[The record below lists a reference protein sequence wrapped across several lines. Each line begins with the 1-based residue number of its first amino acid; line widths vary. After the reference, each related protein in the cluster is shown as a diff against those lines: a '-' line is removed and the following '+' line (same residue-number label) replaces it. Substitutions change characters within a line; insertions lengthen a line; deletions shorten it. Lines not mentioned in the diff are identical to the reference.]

1 MTTLHDRLAE
11 LADDAPPGGP
21 APELWA
27 RGRRYHRVRRAGTLA
42 IVSAA
47 VLVLVAITGLSWQQS
62 GGLPEPAA
70 PPGAT
75 RALPDRLWTPSPWL
89 PGTDEDGPLGDLAV
103 VMRSDRSSWSGTE
116 QGLVGV
122 SATTG
127 EYRFL
132 DLPDQ
137 EPGDVALSPDGRKVA
152 YWLTGTTSGSPSDTG
167 PVTGVAVY
175 DATTG
180 DVKRADIST
189 EHGLDASALLWA
201 DDGELV
207 LSYGQYRGGEGDDPM
222 QQSSATP
229 SEHYWW
235 RLDQDRPQELP
246 MPEGTRRADLVGAS
260 GGRVVL
266 TDSTRY
272 WCYYLDQPG
281 FAWPM
286 LGEAGLAMST
296 QPVFLTTSRFAVVRG
311 SWNPNSILVGDASL
325 RGGARTHT
333 VPDSQGTYEILGWD
347 GDRLIVERGTDGS
360 RRAYVNASVF
370 RVDSRTGRSVEL
382 VRLAS
387 AEQIRQVQVASDLYD
402 VPTVAGK
409 EPPTPFGP
417 RAVTGGLALVAVLGA
432 GAVVVWRRRVEA

>member
-1 MTTLHDRLAE
+1 M
-11 LADDAPPGGP
+11 
-21 APELWA
+21 
-27 RGRRYHRVRRAGTLA
+27 
-42 IVSAA
+42 
-47 VLVLVAITGLSWQQS
+47 
-62 GGLPEPAA
+62 
-70 PPGAT
+70 
-75 RALPDRLWTPSPWL
+75 
-89 PGTDEDGPLGDLAV
+89 
-103 VMRSDRSSWSGTE
+103 
-116 QGLVGV
+116 
-122 SATTG
+122 
-127 EYRFL
+127 
-132 DLPDQ
+132 
-137 EPGDVALSPDGRKVA
+137 
-152 YWLTGTTSGSPSDTG
+152 
-167 PVTGVAVY
+167 
-175 DATTG
+175 
-180 DVKRADIST
+180 KRADIST

-325 RGGARTHT
+325 RGGAAPHGAGLAGHLRD
-333 VPDSQGTYEILGWD
+333 PRLGRRPAD
-347 GDRLIVERGTDGS
+347 
-360 RRAYVNASVF
+360 RRARHRRQQAGL
-370 RVDSRTGRSVEL
+370 RQRLGLPVDSRTGWSVESSGWRAPSRSARSRL
-382 VRLAS
+382 PRTCTTSRPLPEGTADPVR
-387 AEQIRQVQVASDLYD
+387 
-402 VPTVAGK
+402 PAGRD
-409 EPPTPFGP
+409 GRP
-417 RAVTGGLALVAVLGA
+417 RPVAVPGA